1 MRKTERSKARQ
12 KPKKDKTSETK
23 DRQESK
29 FKGIKQTDLGGRK
42 KTDIWTVNKTKDRWT
57 KQPPTVQ
64 QTDSR
69 K

>member
-29 FKGIKQTDLGGRK
+29 FKGLKQTDLGGRK
-42 KTDIWTVNKTKDRWT
+42 KTDIWTVDQTKDR
-57 KQPPTVQ
+57 
-64 QTDSR
+64 
-69 K
+69 